1 MLGLCVTGKVT
12 QNATHRKGSQM
23 RYRAMFFVGLA
34 IGFVLG
40 ARAGRERYEQ
50 IVKYSQ
56 QVAGSPAV
64 QKVTQTVTTK
74 TTEYT
79 KTAMSKAPDFA
90 KTAGAQVPKIAA
102 SAKQMTVDK
111 LPSRFGGKGGTAD
124 GSAGADEAAAE
135 GAAAEDQLS
144 YPADGQA
151 SVNGA
156 PYTTG

>member
-12 QNATHRKGSQM
+12 QNATHRKGYQM
-23 RYRAMFFVGLA
+23 RYRAMFIAGLA
-34 IGFVLG
+34 VGFVLG

-56 QVAGSPAV
+56 QVAGHPAV

-79 KTAMSKAPDFA
+79 KTAMSKAPDLA
-90 KTAGAQVPKIAA
+90 KTAGAQVPKLVG
-102 SAKQMTVDK
+102 SAK
-111 LPSRFGGKGGTAD
+111 SRLGGKGEDGTEDDVSAD
-124 GSAGADEAAAE
+124 GH
-135 GAAAEDQLS
+135 LV
-144 YPADGQA
+144 YPADGADA

-156 PYTTG
+156 RYNAD

>member
-56 QVAGSPAV
+56 QVAGSPPV

-90 KTAGAQVPKIAA
+90 KTATGKI
-102 SAKQMTVDK
+102 
-111 LPSRFGGKGGTAD
+111 PSLLHGKGGSAADDVTAD
-124 GSAGADEAAAE
+124 GH
-135 GAAAEDQLS
+135 LV
-144 YPADGQA
+144 YPADDNQA
-151 SVNGA
+151 GVNGTRYNA
-156 PYTTG
+156 E

>member
-1 MLGLCVTGKVT
+1 
-12 QNATHRKGSQM
+12 
-23 RYRAMFFVGLA
+23 MFLAGLA
-34 IGFVLG
+34 VGFVLG

-56 QVAGSPAV
+56 QVAGHPAV

-90 KTAGAQVPKIAA
+90 KTAGAQVPKLVG
-102 SAKQMTVDK
+102 SAKQKASGM
-111 LPSRFGGKGGTAD
+111 RGKNGEADDVSAD
-124 GSAGADEAAAE
+124 GN
-135 GAAAEDQLS
+135 LV
-144 YPADGQA
+144 YPADGADA

-156 PYTTG
+156 RYNAD

>member
-12 QNATHRKGSQM
+12 QNATHWKGYQM
-23 RYRAMFFVGLA
+23 RYRAMFLAGLA
-34 IGFVLG
+34 VGFVLG

-56 QVAGSPAV
+56 QVAGHPAV

-79 KTAMSKAPDFA
+79 KTAMSKAPDLA
-90 KTAGAQVPKIAA
+90 KTAGAQVPKLVG
-102 SAKQMTVDK
+102 SAKQKASGKM
-111 LPSRFGGKGGTAD
+111 PSRLRGKDGAADDVSAD
-124 GSAGADEAAAE
+124 GH
-135 GAAAEDQLS
+135 LV
-144 YPADGQA
+144 YPADGADA

-156 PYTTG
+156 RYNAD

>member
-12 QNATHRKGSQM
+12 QNATHRKGCQM
-23 RYRAMFFVGLA
+23 RYRVMFIAGFAV
-34 IGFVLG
+34 GFVVG

-50 IVKYSQ
+50 IVTYTKS
-56 QVAGSPAV
+56 VAGHPAV

-90 KTAGAQVPKIAA
+90 KTAGAQVPKLVG
-102 SAKQMTVDK
+102 SAK
-111 LPSRFGGKGGTAD
+111 SRLGGKGDGDAPDDVSAD
-124 GSAGADEAAAE
+124 GN
-135 GAAAEDQLS
+135 LV
-144 YPADGQA
+144 YPADGADA

-156 PYTTG
+156 RYNAD